1 MRGMFYLF
9 FEMVVIWLYHL
20 SRLIKMYLKMYEFYY
35 MSIMSQL
42 KSDESSN
49 KSGLKNWQ
57 EVEGLTN

>member
-1 MRGMFYLF
+1 
-9 FEMVVIWLYHL
+9 
-20 SRLIKMYLKMYEFYY
+20 MYEFYY